1 MIDKIEKRNL
11 KRPIPPK
18 TVVRLASHPRWPGS
32 WRQMLGQVFR
42 IGYYGQNDGLDC
54 IWLVN
59 DEGKYQETIDHD
71 YLFKYFDIIEL
82 SDEKDV
88 FGKRRPRLGPI
99 TRASVKL
106 SKRAR
111 KG

>member
-1 MIDKIEKRNL
+1 
-11 KRPIPPK
+11 
-18 TVVRLASHPRWPGS
+18 
-32 WRQMLGQVFR
+32 MLGQVFR

>member
-1 MIDKIEKRNL
+1 MINKTEKRNL
-11 KRPIPPK
+11 KKPIPPK
-18 TVVRLASHPRWPGS
+18 TVVRLASHPRGFTS
-32 WRQMLGQVFR
+32 WRHMLGQVFR

-59 DEGKYQETIDHD
+59 DEGKYQETMDHD

-88 FGKRRPRLGPI
+88 FGKRRPQLGPI
-99 TRASVKL
+99 TRALVKL
-106 SKRAR
+106 PKRAR
-111 KG
+111 KN